1 MYTLTRPITNCCA
14 ALTGLLC
21 YAAMQQV
28 QYSVY
33 KVLLAQLA
41 AVCANCKPKSTE
53 DEKQDKFYQM
63 REISQKCLNPNGSVW
78 C

>member
-1 MYTLTRPITNCCA
+1 MKMQYLESLQAVVTTEIRIWDPSQPPI
-14 ALTGLLC
+14 
-21 YAAMQQV
+21 

-53 DEKQDKFYQM
+53 DEKQDKFY
-63 REISQKCLNPNGSVW
+63 
-78 C
+78 